1 MNRNTFEE
9 KLSTEI
15 SPLTVFV
22 FTTISILV
30 LIILTIALIT
40 VTPLK
45 EYIPGYGSRQHERK
59 IILLQSQVDSL
70 QQSIATY
77 DVYRKNIQNLFV
89 DENFDA
95 DTLAF
100 HIKEPEK
107 TKSSEFAFSKED
119 SMLMQIELQSKVDK
133 QKGNIKIAK
142 SKSSTYTPFF
152 VPYMGSIE
160 SKFNLAD
167 NQYGITLTNN
177 TENKL
182 HAIASGNVLSID
194 KTTHFDD
201 IIILQH
207 PNNTVSV
214 YKYKGTPIVETGDF
228 IKESQIIAKVS
239 PTSKQ
244 IYFELWIEGKPVN
257 PENYILF

>member
-1 MNRNTFEE
+1 MNRTTFEE

-22 FTTISILV
+22 FITISILV
-30 LIILTIALIT
+30 LIVLTIALIT

-100 HIKEPEK
+100 HIKESEK

-119 SMLMQIELQSKVDK
+119 SMLMQIELQSKEHK
-133 QKGNIKIAK
+133 IKNNIKIAK
-142 SKSSTYTPFF
+142 NKTNSPPLFFTP
-152 VPYMGSIE
+152 YIGIIE
-160 SKFNLAD
+160 NKFNLSD
-167 NQYGITLTNN
+167 NQYGITLKSNV
-177 TENKL
+177 ESKL
-182 HAIASGNVLSID
+182 YAVASGNVLSIS
-194 KTTHFDD
+194 KTSHLDD

-207 PNNTVSV
+207 PNNMLSM
-214 YKYKGTPIVETGDF
+214 YKYKGTPIVEIGDF
-228 IKESQIIAKVS
+228 IKESQIIAKVA

-244 IYFELWIEGKPVN
+244 IYFELWIEGRPVN